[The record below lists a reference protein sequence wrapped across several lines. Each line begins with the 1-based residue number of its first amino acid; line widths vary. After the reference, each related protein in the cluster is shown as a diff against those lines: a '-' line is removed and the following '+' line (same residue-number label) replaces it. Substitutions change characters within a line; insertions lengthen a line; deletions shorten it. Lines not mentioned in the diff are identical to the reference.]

1 MESFKKAI
9 FLASTIIAV
18 LAAEDGTL
26 GLEEKFE
33 LMEEKFEL
41 MISENSQL
49 KTEMAEMEEK
59 FRLMSSNMS
68 QLKTDNSRLTTEL
81 ESLSTLTAFDCYLTE
96 EWSTSGIIQF
106 NGCSGTIS
114 YLIHLLA
121 DFYQTTY

>member
-18 LAAEDGTL
+18 LAAEDGTS

-33 LMEEKFEL
+33 LMEEKFDLMISENLQLKTEMEEKFEL
-41 MISENSQL
+41 MSSENSQL
-49 KTEMAEMEEK
+49 KTDV
-59 FRLMSSNMS
+59 F
-68 QLKTDNSRLTTEL
+68 RLTTEL

-96 EWSTSGIIQF
+96 SWRTDGIIQF

-114 YLIHLLA
+114 DLIHSLA
-121 DFYQTTY
+121 DF

>member
-18 LAAEDGTL
+18 LAAEDGTS

-49 KTEMAEMEEK
+49 KTDV
-59 FRLMSSNMS
+59 L
-68 QLKTDNSRLTTEL
+68 RLTTEI

-121 DFYQTTY
+121 DFYQTTC